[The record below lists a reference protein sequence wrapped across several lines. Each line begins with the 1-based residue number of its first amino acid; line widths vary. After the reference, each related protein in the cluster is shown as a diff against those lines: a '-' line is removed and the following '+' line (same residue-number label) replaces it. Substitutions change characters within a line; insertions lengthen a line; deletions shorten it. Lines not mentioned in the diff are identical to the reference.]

1 MASQVFLGGTVRQ
14 NLLTLQSTTSQ
25 AATAQSRL
33 ASGLKVASAIDDAV
47 AYFTSKG
54 LSDRAIDI
62 GSRKAE
68 IDQAL
73 STVKTATQSTES
85 IDAILKQL
93 KGILISAK
101 TATVSEKSTLQTQ
114 FNSLSAQINLLAT
127 DATYN
132 GTNLVNST
140 ATVLTVQ
147 FSALTT
153 SRIQITGKEL
163 TVTNFLG
170 VAASGAITYGA
181 SASLAASGI
190 IYLGV
195 ATDISD
201 GVMFTDGLASHFDNG
216 VLKLNAAID
225 TVRAAAKALG
235 GNVAFLQT
243 RLDFSS
249 QYAVTLTEGADKL
262 RLADLNEEG
271 ANLVALQTRQQLAL
285 QSLAFAGQAE
295 QAILTL
301 FR

>member
-1 MASQVFLGGTVRQ
+1 MASQVFLGGSVRQ
-14 NLLTLQSTTSQ
+14 NLLTLQTTT
-25 AATAQSRL
+25 ATANITQGRL

-54 LSDRAIDI
+54 LSDRAADI
-62 GSRKAE
+62 STRKGE

-73 STVKTATQSTES
+73 STVSAAVQATES
-85 IDAILKQL
+85 IDSILKQL
-93 KGILISAK
+93 KGILVTAK
-101 TATVSEKSTLQTQ
+101 TATTSEKTALQTQ
-114 FNSLSAQINLLAT
+114 FNTLSLQINLLAT

-140 ATVLTVQ
+140 ANILTVQ

-153 SRIQITGKEL
+153 STLSITGKEL
-163 TVTNFLG
+163 NASVAISMSA
-170 VAASGAITYGA
+170 AASAANMA
-181 SASLAASGI
+181 SFIIASGSDVSELSGIMFTAASNSQFDLGI
-190 IYLGV
+190 QR
-195 ATDISD
+195 
-201 GVMFTDGLASHFDNG
+201 
-216 VLKLNAAID
+216 LNAAID
-225 TVRAAAKALG
+225 TVRAAAKSLG

-243 RLDFSS
+243 RLDFSA
-249 QYAVTLTEGADKL
+249 QYAVTLTQGADKL

>member
-62 GSRKAE
+62 SSRKAE

>member
-1 MASQVFLGGTVRQ
+1 MPSQVFLGGSVRQ
-14 NLLTLQSTTSQ
+14 NLLTLQTTT
-25 AATAQSRL
+25 ATANTTQGRL
-33 ASGLKVASAIDDAV
+33 ASGLKVSSAIDDAV

-54 LSDRAIDI
+54 LSDRAADI
-62 GSRKAE
+62 TVRKGE

-73 STVKTATQSTES
+73 STVATAVQAAES
-85 IDAILKQL
+85 IDSILKQL
-93 KGILISAK
+93 KGVVVTAK
-101 TATVSEKSTLQTQ
+101 TATVAEKAALQTQ
-114 FNSLSAQINLLAT
+114 FNTLSSQINLLAT

-132 GTNLVNST
+132 GTNLVTST
-140 ATVLTVQ
+140 ATTLTVQ

-153 SRIQITGKEL
+153 SILVITGKEL
-163 TVTNFLG
+163 NASILLTN
-170 VAASGAITYGA
+170 ASGASIQ
-181 SASLAASGI
+181 
-190 IYLGV
+190 
-195 ATDISD
+195 ATL
-201 GVMFTDGLASHFDNG
+201 LASNVFSDATAANFDAVIASINT
-216 VLKLNAAID
+216 AID
-225 TVRAAAKALG
+225 TTRAAAKSLG

-249 QYAVTLTEGADKL
+249 QYAVTLTQGADKL

>member
-1 MASQVFLGGTVRQ
+1 MAGQVFLGGTVRQ

-140 ATVLTVQ
+140 ATILTVQ

-163 TVTNFLG
+163 N
-170 VAASGAITYGA
+170 AS
-181 SASLAASGI
+181 I
-190 IYLGV
+190 ILTGTAGV
-195 ATDISD
+195 ATDQ
-201 GVMFTDGLASHFDNG
+201 ASLLVGGTLFSTASATQFDDAILN
-216 VLKLNAAID
+216 VNAAID

>member
-1 MASQVFLGGTVRQ
+1 MAGQVFLGGTVRQ

-62 GSRKAE
+62 SSRKAE

-140 ATVLTVQ
+140 ATILTVQ

-163 TVTNFLG
+163 N
-170 VAASGAITYGA
+170 AS
-181 SASLAASGI
+181 I
-190 IYLGV
+190 ILTGTAGV
-195 ATDISD
+195 ATDQ
-201 GVMFTDGLASHFDNG
+201 ASLLVGGTLFSTASATQFDDAILN
-216 VLKLNAAID
+216 VNAAID

>member
-1 MASQVFLGGTVRQ
+1 MASQVFLGGSVRQ
-14 NLLTLQSTTSQ
+14 NLLTLQTTT
-25 AATAQSRL
+25 ATANITQGRL

-54 LSDRAIDI
+54 LSDRAADI
-62 GSRKAE
+62 STRKGE

-73 STVKTATQSTES
+73 STVTAATQATES
-85 IDAILKQL
+85 IDSILKQL
-93 KGILISAK
+93 KGILVTAK
-101 TATVSEKSTLQTQ
+101 TATTAEKVALASQFSTLAT
-114 FNSLSAQINLLAT
+114 QINLLAT

-140 ATVLTVQ
+140 ANVLTVQ

-153 SRIQITGKEL
+153 STLSITGKNL
-163 TVTNFLG
+163 NVSVIIT
-170 VAASGAITYGA
+170 AAAA
-181 SASLAASGI
+181 LSASLAATDVVASEFSLAVNSSFDAGI
-190 IYLGV
+190 AL
-195 ATDISD
+195 
-201 GVMFTDGLASHFDNG
+201 
-216 VLKLNAAID
+216 LNSAID
-225 TVRAAAKALG
+225 TTRAAAKSLG

-243 RLDFSS
+243 RLDFST
-249 QYAVTLTEGADKL
+249 QYAVTLTQGADKL